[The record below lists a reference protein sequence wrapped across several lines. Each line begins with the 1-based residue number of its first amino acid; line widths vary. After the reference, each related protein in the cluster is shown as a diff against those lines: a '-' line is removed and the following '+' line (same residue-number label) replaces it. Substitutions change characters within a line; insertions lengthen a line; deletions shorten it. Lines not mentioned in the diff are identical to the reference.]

1 MFGAIVAGKPVS
13 AAYARY
19 DDIQVQTDFSPVDTN
34 KFLLRLAP
42 LNDVN
47 HVVVFLTGTVPL
59 PDQLGAGVYLG
70 IQRQEALIWYFLGV
84 LTNERPSAIY
94 KVGNLRKSAQLGN
107 GANPFGMHFD
117 RAPYGEVGVEA
128 QLGISV
134 EPLTNLPQR
143 NEGFESESTGVD
155 TMTRFTRFAAESLF
169 NYVSSFA
176 HDSLSSSD
184 PLVPISSIKRWFD
197 TILRK
202 LSVDPTFWKN

>member
-59 PDQLGAGVYLG
+59 PDQLGAGG
-70 IQRQEALIWYFLGV
+70 
-84 LTNERPSAIY
+84 
-94 KVGNLRKSAQLGN
+94 AQLGN